1 VQLRVDLTASVAKD
15 LQRQDLNE
23 DAHAEGTSCVALTDG
38 ASESY
43 DSQTWARLLAAAY
56 VQDQCVGEDWVA
68 GRVRSYLESIDIT
81 SLSWSRQAAFER
93 GSFATL
99 LGLKLA
105 SNGHAIDVLAVGDS
119 LAVHV
124 RNGVILSSF
133 PFARPE
139 EFDARPRLLSTL
151 ATANAFVGEQGFF
164 AGNNIT
170 WDVQIGDA
178 ILLVTDAVGHWLL
191 SHPEELPK
199 LLAVSMAEEFTQLVV
214 EQRQTRRMRLDD
226 STVLR
231 IAVEAETSELPT

>member
-1 VQLRVDLTASVAKD
+1 MQLRVDLTASVAKD

-23 DAHAEGTSCVALTDG
+23 DAYAEGASCVALTDG

-56 VQDQCVGEDWVA
+56 VQDQRVGADWVA
-68 GRVRSYLESIDIT
+68 GRVRSYVESTDIA
-81 SLSWSRQAAFER
+81 SLSWSRHAAFER

-105 SNGHAIDVLAVGDS
+105 SNGHSVEVLAVGDS
-119 LAVHV
+119 LAVLV
-124 RNGVILSSF
+124 RSGLILASF
-133 PFARPE
+133 PFTQPE

-151 ATANAFVGEQGFF
+151 TTANAFVGEQAFCTD
-164 AGNNIT
+164 NSIT
-170 WDVQIGDA
+170 WDVQAGDA

-199 LLAVSMAEEFTQLVV
+199 LMGVSMAEEFTQLVI
-214 EQRQTRRMRLDD
+214 EQRQDRRMRLDD

-231 IAVEAETSELPT
+231 IAVEAEKPELPP